1 MQVGGVGLW
10 EVVGEM
16 KEREGGS
23 SMGRISSL
31 YPGKKNIESGRDECL
46 RKGVGVRLWEVVGEM
61 KEGGSSL
68 GRVSLPVPQA
78 ATSGAGDW

>member
-23 SMGRISSL
+23 SLGRISSL

-46 RKGVGVRLWEVVGEM
+46 RKGVGVRLWEVGGGRD
-61 KEGGSSL
+61 EGGRILFGSS
-68 GRVSLPVPQA
+68 VPA
-78 ATSGAGDW
+78 CAPGSHKWRR